1 MHSANNRKGRSTPR
15 IVRAIRRNS
24 KKRKFP
30 SSARTAVLG
39 PKAIPFYAV
48 QVLLRSQFTPDWGLS
63 VDSTGD
69 RSLTIDRPRRGN
81 SKSSVV
87 VLYHGRSSTPP
98 SSSSKVP
105 VQLIKSDQTI
115 TETSHPVVTSPALPD
130 K

>member
-1 MHSANNRKGRSTPR
+1 MNSANNRKGRSTPR

-30 SSARTAVLG
+30 SSVRTAKFWTKGNFLLHCSTSSLEKSIHSRLG
-39 PKAIPFYAV
+39 F
-48 QVLLRSQFTPDWGLS
+48 S

-69 RSLTIDRPRRGN
+69 RSLTTDRPRTGN

-105 VQLIKSDQTI
+105 VQLTKSDQTI
-115 TETSHPVVTSPALPD
+115 TETSHPVTSSVLPD